1 MIQRTRGEKI
11 FNVFNYII
19 LTLLALSTLYPFLYT
34 LTMSVSTMKAINAG
48 GYHLIPTWGEITW
61 EPYYL
66 VFKNKQIWEAYTWTV
81 IRTVVGTICNVLA
94 TCFFGYALSRPNLIW
109 KKFFTTMI
117 MITMLFGAGQIPSFL
132 NIKSLGLLNN
142 FWVYILPGL
151 VGAYNINIAKSFYVG
166 IPEALNESAKIDGA
180 GEFRVFFQIIV
191 PLSKPVMMTLALWA
205 AVGHWN
211 AWFDCMLYMT
221 EGKYIVVQQYI
232 QRIVNENASAAQ
244 LSDLAT
250 GNTDVGELTKENLK
264 SASIMV
270 TVLPILM
277 FYPFIQRYFIKGV
290 SLGAVKG

>member
-109 KKFFTTMI
+109 KKFFTVMI
-117 MITMLFGAGQIPSFL
+117 MITMLFSAGQIPSFL

-151 VGAYNINIAKSFYVG
+151 VSAYNINIAKSFYVG

-221 EGKYIVVQQYI
+221 EGKYVVVQQYI

-244 LSDLAT
+244 LSDLAS